1 MAVMALQRSCIIAIP
16 DASIGAMVT
25 TMPSFVISQDIRHI
39 IGIAIM
45 GMPIPG
51 IPPIIGMDMGMPMPG
66 IIPFMGMPIIGIPI
80 PGIMPPPII
89 IGFMPIIG
97 MGMGIIIGMP
107 DAGGVIPLAIIGM
120 GIAFIGIITDLLD
133 RSSAA
138 PVT

>member
-1 MAVMALQRSCIIAIP
+1 MGV
-16 DASIGAMVT
+16 MVT
-25 TMPSFVISQDIRHI
+25 TMPSFVISHDIRHI

-51 IPPIIGMDMGMPMPG
+51 MPPIAARGMGIGMPIPIPG
-66 IIPFMGMPIIGIPI
+66 IIPCMGMPIIGMPI

-107 DAGGVIPLAIIGM
+107 DVGGVIPLAIIGM

-133 RSSAA
+133 RSCAA